1 MAESREEPKVVNKDS
16 SVSQLELKHKERD
29 DALMEFV
36 EAHKMYNIHKQKMI
50 QTGDKSDAS

>member
-1 MAESREEPKVVNKDS
+1 MAEIREEPKVVNKDS

-29 DALMEFV
+29 DARMEFV
-36 EAHKMYNIHKQKMI
+36 EAHKIYNIHKQKMI